1 MTCNPP
7 QNDEARRLAFLGRAR
22 RDLEEVKCEGNPAIR
37 LFPHVERDAV
47 RICLVLTPYGGQWN
61 GLRLHFD
68 VELPLV
74 GTRVWPVF
82 PPKMKA
88 KAGFAHPLFPPGK
101 AFILSDYS
109 HIKSTDDEGNQRRW
123 RVDPKPTDTL
133 LHHFERVLDLISA
146 CRIEVTMHNDGWG
159 DTSREYTFEAAKVT
173 TYMTESHFV
182 RMQMPTF
189 SSCCRKAPICC
200 DCGPLVTGHQRKY
213 KEMWDSDFRPEIH
226 LASYQSDAFTP
237 ATVHK
242 VKSPEPDPER
252 VHQLQTYTPR
262 WQYMAKT
269 TSRVTCALCPYG
281 SSELPHIAPPVIPVP
296 PGTIVPA
303 SLLHPPPSC
312 NLNLLLDDNLAGI
325 AGWLPIASVTSFA
338 LAYRRFDRVVSQF
351 HILQLRALRCSLLR
365 TPHTTNILGVRITD
379 FCFWP
384 ESEEGPAWL
393 SLAGFEAHPV
403 AVQEVR
409 PWDNPGEVTI
419 HERPTLFIPLALNR
433 QHFEVAKPEIERRLD
448 MLHAAV
454 CFNTEASIAWKCP
467 YCREAHAMNHGDSY
481 NPNFD
486 TFPSVGPLKGIRM
499 LIHWMGQIAT
509 RTIVKGWQ
517 YDRVKWRRT
526 KPGYR
531 PSARA
536 SSEAGDV
543 ELVEGL
549 DKAVQWHGQLLH
561 LALSVCRDSPE
572 AVREAK
578 KFILK
583 SPIVTGTVE
592 HSNDASY
599 DADQEMRMVIGT
611 LTIISILEPSTG
623 GQERPLSW
631 SMINGPFLRSF
642 FSYTA
647 EWWAS
652 DVPSLQVMEQ
662 GPSDFRLQKTF
673 EAMRGYLLPLMVH
686 ISFMTRFAETYASN
700 LDLLDDHYG
709 FVEAKLTERL
719 KKDIVD
725 CATVKSWPGFFRQI
739 RWANGERMSKAGFCE
754 LLRNTMQE
762 HMKEVDRWRDEAHR
776 RFRHREYK
784 KLQAIRLLI
793 RRDYDS
799 LKFPLVPLFFFLDHH
814 RVAAKHVDN
823 GGCGQNKNKSQG
835 RYLKK
840 KKERRKQR
848 TKVQK
853 AVNAKK
859 ERESKR
865 EEGSDEDEDESSEE
879 EEDEKPEPPVKEQK
893 PPRKRQKLDTPQPE
907 DAQEVEVEENM
918 DVDRT
923 AEGEEDV
930 AMEELDEAEEHEPPA
945 HDEERDIPE
954 GALPSFPLPAHPDAP
969 SQSTLALQGLDQHI
983 IDADIVH
990 PSTVIPIPD
999 GEDDGGTRLSEKT
1012 RKRLKELGITEL
1024 FAVQTAL
1031 IPYLIPESPM
1041 ERALYRPFNPPQDV
1055 CVSAPTGSGKTLAYV
1070 LPILELLQSRVVTRL
1085 RALVVLPTRDLVV
1098 QVRETF
1104 EALNK
1109 GRGLKIGSVSGQHSF
1124 AHEQAQLVYDKQTN
1138 LLGGS
1143 SKVDILICTP
1153 GRLMDH
1159 LLGTPNFSLQHLR
1172 FLVVDEADRL
1182 LAQSFQDWLSQV
1194 LSAIRTARKP
1204 DPTLTESPSI
1214 SSSIFDPHPD
1224 ALSPNNL
1231 HLLPVPHIPTFLHE
1245 EPESSCQKLLFSAT
1259 LTRDPG
1265 KIAALELRDPKYVI
1279 VQGNV
1284 EESKESNILKVMM
1297 EKFAMP
1303 ETLREHM
1310 IVTDTLKKPL
1320 MMFHLVH
1327 AHNVT
1332 NALVFTKSAESTTRL
1347 LRLFEFFEEARVA
1360 ASPDG
1365 SSSPIVAKAY
1375 SSDLSN
1381 QERRAILEE
1390 FKAQKINILI
1400 CSDLISRGMDISHVS
1415 HVVSYDVPVDIRKY
1429 VHRVGR
1435 TARAGRE
1442 GDSWTL
1448 VEEQEARHFK
1458 QMLTAADHL
1467 QNVKRERIPE
1477 KAVEELMPYYEAAL
1491 EKLRK
1496 VYARS

>member
-22 RDLEEVKCEGNPAIR
+22 RDLEEVQHEGNPAIR
-37 LFPHVERDAV
+37 VFPRIEQDAI

-74 GTRVWPVF
+74 GAMVWPIF
-82 PPKMKA
+82 PPKIKA
-88 KAGFAHPLFPPGK
+88 KSGFAHPLFPPGK
-101 AFILSDYS
+101 AFVLSDYS
-109 HIKSTDDEGNQRRW
+109 HIKSTDDEGNRQR
-123 RVDPKPTDTL
+123 V
-133 LHHFERVLDLISA
+133 EA
-146 CRIEVTMHNDGWG
+146 TMHSDGWG
-159 DTSREYTFEAAKVT
+159 DTSRDYTFEAAKVT
-173 TYMTESHFV
+173 TYMTESHLV
-182 RMQMPTF
+182 RMQMPTL
-189 SSCCRKAPICC
+189 SSCCRKVPICC

-213 KEMWDSDFRPEIH
+213 KEMWDSDFRPEMH
-226 LASYQSDAFTP
+226 LASYQSDAFAP

-262 WQYMAKT
+262 WMYIAKT
-269 TSRVTCALCPYG
+269 TSRITCALCPYG
-281 SSELPHIAPPVIPVP
+281 SSELPHIAPPVVP
-296 PGTIVPA
+296 APLGTIVPA
-303 SLLHPPPSC
+303 SILCPPPSC
-312 NLNLLLDDNLAGI
+312 KLNLMLDDNLAEI
-325 AGWLPIASVTSFA
+325 AGWLPTASISSFA

-365 TPHTTNILGVRITD
+365 TPPTTTILGVRITD

-384 ESEEGPAWL
+384 PESADGPEWL

-409 PWDNPGEVTI
+409 PWDNPGEIKI

-433 QHFEVAKPEIERRLD
+433 RHFEIAKPEIERRLD

-454 CFNTEASIAWKCP
+454 CFNTETSIAWKCP
-467 YCREAHAMNHGDSY
+467 CCREAHAMNRSDSY
-481 NPNFD
+481 NPNLD
-486 TFPSVGPLKGIRM
+486 TFPSAGPLKRIRV
-499 LIHWMGQIAT
+499 LIHWMGQIAS
-509 RTIVKGWQ
+509 RIVVKGWQ
-517 YDRVKWRRT
+517 YDRMKGRWT
-526 KPGYR
+526 NPGYR
-531 PSARA
+531 TSIGA

-549 DKAVQWHGQLLH
+549 DKAVQWYGQLLH
-561 LALSVCRDSPE
+561 LVLSICRDSPE
-572 AVREAK
+572 AIRDAK
-578 KFILK
+578 KFILT
-583 SPIVTGTVE
+583 SPIVTGTHPE
-592 HSNDASY
+592 HSNDNSY
-599 DADQEMRMVIGT
+599 DAEQEMRIVIGT
-611 LTIISILEPSTG
+611 LTIISILEPSNG
-623 GQERPLSW
+623 GHERPLSW

-642 FSYTA
+642 FNYTA

-662 GPSDFRLQKTF
+662 GPSDFRLEKTL
-673 EAMRGYLLPLMVH
+673 EAMRGYLLPLMDH

-700 LDLLDDHYG
+700 LDLLDSNYG

-725 CATVKSWPGFFRQI
+725 CATVKSWPGFSDRLDGRMGRGWSRRVGASAVQT
-739 RWANGERMSKAGFCE
+739 AGEAPTDS
-754 LLRNTMQE
+754 
-762 HMKEVDRWRDEAHR
+762 EVNEIWG
-776 RFRHREYK
+776 
-784 KLQAIRLLI
+784 LI
-793 RRDYDS
+793 RQS
-799 LKFPLVPLFFFLDHH
+799 LIRCDHASINFPLVPLFLFHDHH
-814 RVAAKHVDN
+814 RVAAKHVDD
-823 GGCGQNKNKSQG
+823 GGSGQNTKA

-853 AVNAKK
+853 VVNAKK

-865 EEGSDEDEDESSEE
+865 EEESDEDKDEASEE
-879 EEDEKPEPPVKEQK
+879 EEDEKSEPPVKEQK

-907 DAQEVEVEENM
+907 DAQEVEVGERME
-918 DVDRT
+918 VDEM
-923 AEGEEDV
+923 AEREEDV
-930 AMEELDEAEEHEPPA
+930 VMEEIDEAEGYEPPA
-945 HDEERDIPE
+945 HNEEPDIPE

-1194 LSAIRTARKP
+1194 LSAIRTPRKP
-1204 DPTLTESPSI
+1204 DPTLTENPSI
-1214 SSSIFDPHPD
+1214 LSSIFDPHPD

-1347 LRLFEFFEEARVA
+1347 LRLFEFFEEARMA
-1360 ASPDG
+1360 ASPDA

-1491 EKLRK
+1491 EKLRR